1 MITLFYSLGVIAMIA
16 TAVVL
21 LIGIGGFGAGGKFN
35 AKFGNKMMQLR
46 LALQFV
52 AVVLLMA
59 FMWFANQGG
68 Q

>member
-1 MITLFYSLGVIAMIA
+1 MIA

-21 LIGIGGFGAGGKFN
+21 LIGIGGFGAGGQFN

-46 LALQFV
+46 LALQFL

-59 FMWFANQGG
+59 FMWIANQGG

>member
-1 MITLFYSLGVIAMIA
+1 MTTLLYSLGFIAMIA

-21 LIGIGGFGAGGKFN
+21 LIGIGGFGAGGQFN

-46 LALQFV
+46 LALQFL

-59 FMWFANQGG
+59 FMWIANQGG